1 MLWENQKS
9 QLLVPPRE
17 ILKACRDGKKK
28 CQERFSKPVPEPVIF
43 AVSGGRFLG
52 LLICYRNGGEQKWF
66 NKSTWLY
73 GSTRGTCVFFHSLP
87 PAAMPHKTL
96 VTFSRFSEI
105 STWIISLLTNNT
117 VTTQRNPHASL
128 ALSISLVA
136 LGVFHSENLSRKLP
150 KRLLPCAALPV
161 TLPHFLPRSSPP
173 SLSLFLFLLQV
184 I

>member
-1 MLWENQKS
+1 MLWENRKS
-9 QLLVPPRE
+9 QLLLPPRE

-43 AVSGGRFLG
+43 TVSGGHFLG
-52 LLICYRNGGEQKWF
+52 LLICYRNGE
-66 NKSTWLY
+66 NKNDLIRAHGFMALPEEPVSFSIL
-73 GSTRGTCVFFHSLP
+73 FP

-96 VTFSRFSEI
+96 VTFSRFLEI
-105 STWIISLLTNNT
+105 STWIISLLTNNP
-117 VTTQRNPHASL
+117 VTTQHNPHASL

-161 TLPHFLPRSSPP
+161 TLPHFLPRSRPP
-173 SLSLFLFLLQV
+173 SLSLFLFVLHV